1 MLRLM
6 RKHAKAWFMQVV
18 LGIIILVFIF
28 YFGSMRGRKKAE
40 AVAIVNNNAI
50 GYMEFREEYQKL
62 LDFYRQRYKGALTDV
77 MLKSLNLKQRAL
89 DNVINQAVL
98 LSKADEFKLGASDT
112 EVRSAIASYP
122 AFRKNGSFDINLYH
136 RMLRYNKLSPE
147 DFEATQKKIIKIN
160 KLEKL
165 IKRGIKVSDKEAF
178 DIYRLQNEKI
188 SLDFLKIPTQDFKVK
203 IKPSDKDL
211 EQYLKEHGE
220 KFRIPRKVQV
230 KYIAFLGKDFA
241 KSIDVSE
248 QDIEDYYY
256 YNKSEFIK
264 SGNEAYPLSE
274 VKDRIRTKL
283 RLAKGMAAAS
293 RKAKEANDI
302 IYQEEN
308 FEEYVKENKL
318 ETTTT
323 EPFSRYDLPKE
334 LAQIQNIKK
343 YVFDMKEGETAPL
356 LSDDKGFYIIKI
368 KTIKPSYIPG
378 LREAGNRIK
387 REYLKAE
394 CKRMSKEK
402 AGNILNLLKKGIG
415 FEKVAREEKLKVVNT
430 GLFLPS
436 PDVPLIGS
444 SMELGQAL
452 FLLSEKTP
460 YPDKP
465 FYINGN
471 YVIVRFKERETLD
484 LKDMETEKDNLIN
497 TLLRVKKEEQFRLW
511 LETTKA
517 DMVKEGTLK
526 ITADLDRI

>member
-28 YFGSMRGRKKAE
+28 YFGSMRGRKQAE

-50 GYMEFREEYQKL
+50 GYMEFREEHQKL
-62 LDFYRQRYKGALTDV
+62 LDFYRQRYKGALTDAI
-77 MLKSLNLKQRAL
+77 LKSLNLKQYAL
-89 DNVINQAVL
+89 DNVINQAVI

-122 AFRKNGSFDINLYH
+122 AFQKNGSFDINLYH
-136 RMLRYNKLSPE
+136 RMLRYNRLSPE
-147 DFEATQKKIIKIN
+147 DFEARQKKIIKIN

-165 IKRGIKVSDKEAF
+165 IRGGIKVSDKEVF

-203 IKPSDKDL
+203 IKPSDEDL
-211 EQYLKEHGE
+211 KQYLKEHGG

-241 KSIDVSE
+241 KSTDISE

-283 RLAKGMAAAS
+283 RLAKGMGVAD
-293 RKAKEANDI
+293 RKAKRANDI

-308 FEEYVKENKL
+308 FEKYAKENKF
-318 ETTTT
+318 EIRTT
-323 EPFSRYDLPKE
+323 ELFSIYNLPKE

-343 YVFDMKEGETAPL
+343 HIFDMKEGEITPL
-356 LSDDKGFYIIKI
+356 LSDDKGFYIIEI
-368 KTIKPSYIPG
+368 KAIKPSYIPS
-378 LREAGNRIK
+378 LAEAGNK
-387 REYLKAE
+387 VKKEYLNAE
-394 CKRMSKEK
+394 RKKISKEK
-402 AGNILNLLKKGIG
+402 AGDVLNCLKKGTG
-415 FEKVAREEKLKVVNT
+415 FEKVAREKKLKVVNT

-436 PDVPLIGS
+436 PDVPIIGS

-460 YPDKP
+460 YPDKA
-465 FYINGN
+465 FYINGS
-471 YVIVRFKERETLD
+471 YVIVRFKEREALD

-526 ITADLDRI
+526 ITADFDRI